1 MHCVSKPRKPRNR
14 RDALELFY
22 ELLPCFSAFGY
33 QFGVRR
39 CMLPCKKSF
48 LPRSNREGEIRE
60 RHSIMKILAG
70 KFNRRLRWI
79 LALAILFFAAA
90 ALFYPYHYP
99 TRVYA
104 AQEKERAAGGDQT
117 TSLSDQTDLAVTVY
131 NSNIALVRDVR
142 QLALPGGA
150 FRLKFM
156 DIAATV
162 NPATVHFRSLTDPE
176 KLGVIEQ
183 NYEYDLLEPAKLL
196 HKYVGKEVTLVR
208 SYMENGST
216 KREEIKAT
224 LLSDNNGPVWKI
236 GNDIVTGVYSEG
248 YRFPEVPANLY
259 ERPTLLM
266 SLENSGA
273 RKQQIEASYLA
284 TNLSWNADYVLTVA
298 RDDKAADL
306 DGWVTLA
313 NSSGTA
319 FHNARLQLV
328 AGDLNRLPQNGLR
341 DMVVSKSMA
350 VAGAAERQF
359 QQESFS
365 EYHLYTLGRR
375 TSVEDK
381 ETKQISLLQGSGV
394 PVEKI
399 FVVNGQNFYYH
410 NQQNPGSPLKDPV
423 MVFYKFKNEEKAGL
437 GMPLPAGNVR
447 VYQKD
452 SKGGVLF
459 VGEDRIDHT
468 PKDENVTVH
477 IGNAFDVVAE
487 RKQTDYKRIDTHV
500 WEMEFEITLR
510 NHKDTPIVVQVN
522 EPIGGDW
529 EMLSSSYKYTKTSA
543 WAAQFNVPV
552 DKNGTSVLKYRIRAR
567 W

>member
-1 MHCVSKPRKPRNR
+1 
-14 RDALELFY
+14 
-22 ELLPCFSAFGY
+22 
-33 QFGVRR
+33 
-39 CMLPCKKSF
+39 
-48 LPRSNREGEIRE
+48 
-60 RHSIMKILAG
+60 MKNPSSQVG
-70 KFNRRLRWI
+70 NRLRWI
-79 LALAILFFAAA
+79 LASAV
-90 ALFYPYHYP
+90 ALIAGAVLLYALHQ
-99 TRVYA
+99 THKVYA
-104 AQEKERAAGGDQT
+104 AQEKDAVRAASADQA
-117 TSLSDQTDLAVTVY
+117 TSLDDQTDLAVTVY

-142 QLALPGGA
+142 QLTLPSGA

-162 NPATVHFRSLTDPE
+162 NPATVHFRSLNEPD

-208 SYMENGST
+208 TYQDSGTT
-216 KREEIKAT
+216 KHEEVKAI
-224 LLSDNNGPVWKI
+224 LLADNNGPVWKI
-236 GNDIVTGVYSEG
+236 GNDIVTGMFAES

-266 SLENSGA
+266 SLVNSGA
-273 RKQQIEASYLA
+273 RKHQIEASYLA
-284 TNLSWNADYVLTVA
+284 SNLSWNADYVLTVG

-313 NSSGTA
+313 NNSGTA
-319 FHNARLQLV
+319 FRNARLQLV
-328 AGDLNRLPQNGLR
+328 AGDLNRLPANGRR
-341 DMVVSKSMA
+341 DVVALEAMSKASA
-350 VAGAAERQF
+350 VTNQF
-359 QQESFS
+359 QQENFS

-394 PVEKI
+394 PVQKLFI
-399 FVVNGQNFYYH
+399 VNGQNFYYH
-410 NQQNPGSPLKDPV
+410 NAQNPGSPLKDPV
-423 MVFYKFKNEEKAGL
+423 MVYYKFKNEEKAGL

-459 VGEDRIDHT
+459 TGEDRIDHT
-468 PKDENVTVH
+468 PKDEDVTVH
-477 IGNAFDVVAE
+477 IGNAFDIVAE
-487 RKQTDYKRIDTHV
+487 RKQTDYKRIDNHV
-500 WEMEFEITLR
+500 WEMEFEIALR
-510 NHKDTPIVVQVN
+510 NHKDMPITVQVN

-529 EMLSSSYKYTKTSA
+529 EMLSSSYKFTKTA
-543 WAAQFNVPV
+543 AFAAQFNVPV

>member
-1 MHCVSKPRKPRNR
+1 MELRKSNRNR
-14 RDALELFY
+14 R
-22 ELLPCFSAFGY
+22 LL
-33 QFGVRR
+33 
-39 CMLPCKKSF
+39 
-48 LPRSNREGEIRE
+48 
-60 RHSIMKILAG
+60 
-70 KFNRRLRWI
+70 WI
-79 LALAILFFAAA
+79 LSSTAALVASA
-90 ALFYPYHYP
+90 ALFYPASRRHQ
-99 TRVYA
+99 VFA
-104 AQEKERAAGGDQT
+104 AQDKEAPRATGTDQS
-117 TSLSDQTDLAVTVY
+117 TSLSDQTDLNITVY

-142 QLALPGGA
+142 NITVPSGA

-162 NPATVHFRSLTDPE
+162 NPATVHFRSLTDPD

-208 SYMENGST
+208 SYQDNGTT
-216 KREEIKAT
+216 KHEEIKAT
-224 LLSDNNGPVWKI
+224 LLSDNNGQVWKI
-236 GNDIVTGVYSEG
+236 GNDIVTGAYAES
-248 YRFPEVPANLY
+248 YRFPDIPANLY
-259 ERPTLLM
+259 DRPTLLM

-273 RKQQIEASYLA
+273 RKQQIETSYLA
-284 TNLSWNADYVLTVA
+284 NSLSWNSDYVLTVG

-306 DGWVTLA
+306 DGWVTLI
-313 NSSGTA
+313 NNSGTA

-328 AGDLNRLPQNGLR
+328 AGDLNRIPVNGR
-341 DMVVSKSMA
+341 AEMMDARVMA
-350 VAGAAERQF
+350 KAAPAAPQF

-381 ETKQISLLQGSGV
+381 ETKQISLLEGTGV

-399 FVVNGQNFYYH
+399 FVVNGQNYYYR
-410 NQQNPGSPLKDPV
+410 NAQAPGQPQKDPV
-423 MVFYKFKNEEKAGL
+423 MVYYKFKNEEKAGL

-452 SKGGVLF
+452 SKGGILF
-459 VGEDRIDHT
+459 VGEDHIGHT

-477 IGNAFDVVAE
+477 IGNAFDVIAE
-487 RKQTDYKRIDTHV
+487 RKQTDYKKIDTHT
-500 WEMEFEITLR
+500 WEMEYEITLR
-510 NHKDTPIVVQVN
+510 NHKDSPITVQVN

-529 EMLSSSYKYTKTSA
+529 EMLDSSFKYTKTA
-543 WAAQFNVPV
+543 AFAAQFLVPV
-552 DKNGTSVLKYRIRAR
+552 DKNGTSVLKYRIRAH

>member
-1 MHCVSKPRKPRNR
+1 MKNLVARFDR
-14 RDALELFY
+14 R
-22 ELLPCFSAFGY
+22 S
-33 QFGVRR
+33 
-39 CMLPCKKSF
+39 
-48 LPRSNREGEIRE
+48 
-60 RHSIMKILAG
+60 
-70 KFNRRLRWI
+70 RWI
-79 LALAILFFAAA
+79 LALAFSLFAAG
-90 ALFYPYHYP
+90 ALFYPYHHP
-99 TRVYA
+99 PRVYA
-104 AQEKERAAGGDQT
+104 AQEKESARPAGGDQT

-142 QLALPGGA
+142 QLALSGGA

-236 GNDIVTGVYSEG
+236 GNDIVTGLYSEG

-273 RKQQIEASYLA
+273 HKQQIEASYLA

-313 NSSGTA
+313 NNSGTA
-319 FHNARLQLV
+319 FRNARLQLV
-328 AGDLNRLPQNGLR
+328 AGDLNRLPANSRR
-341 DMVVSKSMA
+341 DMMEAKSMA
-350 VAGAAERQF
+350 VAGAVANQF

-381 ETKQISLLQGSGV
+381 ESKQISLLQGSAV

-437 GMPLPAGNVR
+437 GIPLPAGNVR

-452 SKGGVLF
+452 SRGGILF
-459 VGEDRIDHT
+459 IGEDRIDHT

-510 NHKDTPIVVQVN
+510 NHKDTPITVQVN

-529 EMLSSSYKYTKTSA
+529 EMLSSTYKYTKTSA

-552 DKNGTSVLKYRIRAR
+552 DKNGASVLKYRIRAR

>member
-1 MHCVSKPRKPRNR
+1 
-14 RDALELFY
+14 
-22 ELLPCFSAFGY
+22 
-33 QFGVRR
+33 
-39 CMLPCKKSF
+39 
-48 LPRSNREGEIRE
+48 
-60 RHSIMKILAG
+60 MKIPGNLST
-70 KFNRRLRWI
+70 NRMLWMI
-79 LALAILFFAAA
+79 SVVAVLTAAA
-90 ALFYPYHYP
+90 ALLYPAV
-99 TRVYA
+99 RGNKVYA
-104 AQEKERAAGGDQT
+104 AQEKGAPRSAAGDQS
-117 TSLSDQTDLAVTVY
+117 TSLNDQTDLNVTVY
-131 NSNIALVRDVR
+131 NSNIALIRDVR
-142 QLALPGGA
+142 NLSLPIGT

-162 NPATVHFRSLTDPE
+162 NPATVHFRSLNDPE

-208 SYMENGST
+208 SYQESGST

-236 GNDIVTGVYSEG
+236 GNDIVTGMYAES

-273 RKQQIEASYLA
+273 KKQQIEASYLA
-284 TNLSWNADYVLTVA
+284 GNLSWNADYVLTVA
-298 RDDKAADL
+298 RDEKNADL
-306 DGWVTLA
+306 DGWVTVV
-313 NSSGTA
+313 NNSGTA

-328 AGDLNRLPQNGLR
+328 AGELNRVADNAIRTRMEMNAP
-341 DMVVSKSMA
+341 MPMA
-350 VAGAAERQF
+350 KAAQQF
-359 QQESFS
+359 QQEAFS
-365 EYHLYTLGRR
+365 EYHLYSLGRK

-399 FVVNGQNFYYH
+399 FMVNGQNYYYH
-410 NQQNPGSPLKDPV
+410 NQQNPGA
-423 MVFYKFKNEEKAGL
+423 EKAGL
-437 GMPLPAGNVR
+437 GIPLPAGNVR

-452 SKGGVLF
+452 SKGGILF
-459 VGEDRIDHT
+459 AGEDRIDHT
-468 PKDENVTVH
+468 AKDEFVNIH

-487 RKQTDYKRIDTHV
+487 HKQTDYKRIDTHV
-500 WEMEFEITLR
+500 WEMEFEVTLR
-510 NHKDTPIVVQVN
+510 NHKDGPVTVQVN

-529 EMLSSSYKYTKTSA
+529 EMLSSTYKYTKTA
-543 WAAQFNVPV
+543 AFAAQFIVPV
-552 DKNGTSVLKYRIRAR
+552 AKDGTSVLKYRIRAR